1 MTGDELIEAYR
12 EELRRVYGDE
22 IARRSLVFRNKSW
35 YYLSVAV
42 RTKEGIK
49 TDMFPKPIRR
59 SEFEAELDKLRSIGG
74 AF

>member
-1 MTGDELIEAYR
+1 MIGDELIEAYI
-12 EELRRVYGDE
+12 EELRRLHREE
-22 IARRSLVFRNKSW
+22 IARRSLVFRNQSW

-59 SEFEAELDKLRSIGG
+59 SEFEAELDKLRSM
-74 AF
+74 